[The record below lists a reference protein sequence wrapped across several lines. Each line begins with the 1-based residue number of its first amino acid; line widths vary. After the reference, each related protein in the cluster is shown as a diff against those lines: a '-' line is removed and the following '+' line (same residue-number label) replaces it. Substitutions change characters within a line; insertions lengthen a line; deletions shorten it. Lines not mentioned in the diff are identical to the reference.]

1 MIFQDEHWGDNPDQ
15 YEPGSMDSVVNPN
28 KLHESY
34 IKCSKS
40 VNWKGSVQRY
50 GLSELSNINSII
62 GMVNNGTYQLDDPY
76 EFILNERGHNR
87 YIKALTIMD
96 RVLQRSFND
105 NILTPAIMPYL
116 IHDNGASQKG
126 KGVSFSRE
134 RFKYHLR
141 EAYFEYGGE
150 AYIMFIDFSKYFDNI
165 LHEEILKQFRP
176 LMTEVE
182 YNFLCIT
189 FQSFDVDISYLSD
202 EEAENFKDSL
212 FNMLE
217 YCQLDRKLLTGEKM
231 YPKSVGI
238 GNQTSQATGIFYPHE
253 MDNYC
258 KIVKGI
264 KYYGR
269 YMDDTYIIMRT
280 KEELRAL
287 LAEIEQICVRLG
299 IHINP
304 KKTRI
309 QPITTEVTYLK
320 INYRI
325 FPTGRILQIVPNY
338 IFAREKHNINKFHD
352 LYLAGRMSIID
363 AIQCFLSWQGAYAKF
378 DSKNKVYAMECYFK
392 DKFGIMR
399 TEDLHEILHYLIKWE
414 NERINDPRRLR
425 MF

>member
-1 MIFQDEHWGDNPDQ
+1 MIFQDEHWGNDPDM
-15 YEPGSMDSVVNPN
+15 YTPGQMDRVINPN

-34 IKCSKS
+34 TKCKS
-40 VNWKGSVQRY
+40 TVNWKCSVQIY
-50 GLSELSNINSII
+50 GLNELSNIVNII
-62 GMVNNGTYQLDDPY
+62 AKIEDGTYELGAPY

-87 YIKALTIMD
+87 YIKALAIMD
-96 RVLQRSFND
+96 RVIQRSFND
-105 NILTPAIMPYL
+105 NVLTPAIQPYL
-116 IHDNGASQKG
+116 IYDNGASQKG
-126 KGVSFSRE
+126 KGISFSRE
-134 RFKYHLR
+134 RFKTHLR
-141 EAYFEYGGE
+141 EAYLEYGGE

-165 LHEEILKQFRP
+165 LHETMLEQFKP
-176 LMTEVE
+176 YMNEEE
-182 YNFLCIT
+182 YNLLRVT
-189 FQSFDVDISYLSD
+189 FHSFDVDISYLSD
-202 EEAENFKDSL
+202 EEAANFKDSL

-217 YCQLDRKLLTGEKM
+217 YCQVDKKLLTGEKTF
-231 YPKSVGI
+231 PKSVGI
-238 GNQTSQATGIFYPHE
+238 GNQTSQASGIFYPHE

-325 FPTGRILQIVPNY
+325 FPTGRILQIVPNH